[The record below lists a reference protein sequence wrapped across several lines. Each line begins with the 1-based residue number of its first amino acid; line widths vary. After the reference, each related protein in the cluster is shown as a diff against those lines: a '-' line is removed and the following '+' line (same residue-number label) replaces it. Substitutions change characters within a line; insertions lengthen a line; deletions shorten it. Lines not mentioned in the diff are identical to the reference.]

1 MVVFI
6 RQHDCTGC
14 EFARITWCEAINSCV
29 SVTMLLDRLT
39 QETERSRLSFW
50 ESGLGEEWGL
60 MRQEQASFQK
70 AAHEQ
75 MSES

>member
-6 RQHDCTGC
+6 CQHGWTGC
-14 EFARITWCEAINSCV
+14 EFARITWFEAIPV
-29 SVTMLLDRLT
+29 MSVTMLLDCLT
-39 QETERSRLSFW
+39 QETEQSRLSW